1 MAKLTTLDYYS
12 KACLERG
19 CAALNKFCKY
29 NVNLTSLERHVSVLV
44 KYCSDNGYCTFDDI
58 PKEAPVEEPVEAPK
72 KKAKKK
78 AKSEVQEPDV
88 VDEDVNTPEAQEKM
102 GQNVFKEANKD
113 DPNG

>member
-12 KACLERG
+12 KACLERAG
-19 CAALNKFCKY
+19 DALNKFYDNKF
-29 NVNLTSLERHVSVLV
+29 NLTSLERHVGMVV

-58 PKEAPVEEPVEAPK
+58 PKEEPVEEPVEAPK

-88 VDEDVNTPEAQEKM
+88 VDEDVNTPEAQEQT
-102 GQNVFKEANKD
+102 GQNVFKEASKD
-113 DPNG
+113 NPNG